1 MKIARTNKW
10 SKLPPNLNNACINR
24 QAGYNI
30 HIFQAART
38 TTSITLTTK
47 FCNKCWQS
55 LDIKQK
61 SAVTTAKLLEIGED
75 AITLSFSLK

>member
-1 MKIARTNKW
+1 MKTAQTNKW
-10 SKLPPNLNNACINR
+10 SKLPLNLNDACVNR

-38 TTSITLTTK
+38 SSVTLTSK
-47 FCNKCWQS
+47 FFNKHWQS

-61 SAVTTAKLLEIGED
+61 SAVKTV
-75 AITLSFSLK
+75 

>member
-1 MKIARTNKW
+1 MKTARTNKW
-10 SKLPPNLNNACINR
+10 SKLPLNLNDACVNR

-38 TTSITLTTK
+38 TSSVTLTSK
-47 FCNKCWQS
+47 FYNKCWQS

-61 SAVTTAKLLEIGED
+61 SAVKTT
-75 AITLSFSLK
+75 